1 MLTKPVLG
9 VLATRATETS
19 EINGNCAANRRV
31 ANFPCAPGLGHGRGC
46 LFGCQ
51 DIGICSNM
59 HTRVLVEQHSFLI
72 HVV

>member
-1 MLTKPVLG
+1 MLTKTVLG

-19 EINGNCAANRRV
+19 EINGNGAAYRRV
-31 ANFPCAPGLGHGRGC
+31 ANFPCTPGLGQGQGC

-51 DIGICSNM
+51 DIVIGGNM
-59 HTRVLVEQHSFLI
+59 HTRVLVEQQSFFI